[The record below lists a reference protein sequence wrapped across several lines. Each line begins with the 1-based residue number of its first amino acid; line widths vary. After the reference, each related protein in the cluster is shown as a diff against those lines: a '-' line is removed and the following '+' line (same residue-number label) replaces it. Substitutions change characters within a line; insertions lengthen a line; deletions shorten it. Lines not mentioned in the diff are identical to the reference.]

1 MNRRDTVLALAAL
14 GATPLLASAQQAP
27 RVARIGYLSAIS
39 ASAPGGQ
46 GVVDAFRAGLRE
58 HGYMGGKNLQIEYR
72 YADGDNARLPALA
85 AELVGLK
92 VDVIVTFATGVIAAR
107 SATAT
112 IPIVMATS
120 ANPVALGFAASL
132 ARPGGNVTGS
142 TFFYFELMA
151 KRLELLKEV
160 KPSMTRAA
168 VLLPAATPANT
179 LVLAAMGVAAKT
191 LKLEL
196 HPIEVR
202 GPAEFDGAF
211 AAWAKKKIQGL
222 VVSDNSLFTTNPKAI
237 AALAEKQRLPSIG
250 PLVLAESGGLMA
262 YGVTWVEQ
270 WRRAAYFVDKILKG
284 ENPGD
289 LPIEQARKFDFV
301 VNLKAVKALGVS
313 MPKAM
318 LLRVDRAIE

>member
-14 GATPLLASAQQAP
+14 GASPLLARAQQAP
-27 RVARIGYLSAIS
+27 RVARIGYLSPVS
-39 ASAPGGQ
+39 ASAKGGPE
-46 GVVDAFRAGLRE
+46 VVDAFRAGLRNLGHVE
-58 HGYMGGKNLQIEYR
+58 GKNLQIEYR
-72 YADGDNARLPALA
+72 YADGDSARLPALA

-92 VDVIVTFATGVIAAR
+92 VDVIVTFATGVVAAR
-107 SATAT
+107 GATTT

-120 ANPVALGFAASL
+120 ADPVALGFAASL

-160 KPSMTRAA
+160 KPSMTRVG
-168 VLLPAATPANT
+168 VLLPGITTTNT
-179 LVLAAMGVAAKT
+179 HVLAAMGITAKA

-202 GPAEFDGAF
+202 GTAEFDGAF
-211 AAWAKKKIQGL
+211 SAWAKKKIQGL
-222 VVSDNSLFTTNPKAI
+222 VVSDNSLFTTNATAI
-237 AALAEKQRLPSIG
+237 AALAAKHRLPSIG
-250 PLVLAESGGLMA
+250 PLELTESGGLMA
-262 YGVTWVEQ
+262 YGVTWAEQ

-284 ENPGD
+284 EKPGD
-289 LPIEQARKFDFV
+289 LPIEQARKFDFIA
-301 VNLKAVKALGVS
+301 NLKAAKALGVS

-318 LLRVDRAIE
+318 LLRADRTIE